1 LGNKMNKKITKNNLT
16 KKLSEIIEIRRVIDE
31 KKEVLK
37 KVEQD
42 KADIQE
48 QINYLRISLARLDAE
63 AEALQLYKKQK

>member
-1 LGNKMNKKITKNNLT
+1 MNKKITKNNLT
-16 KKLSEIIEIRRVIDE
+16 KKLSEIIEIRRLIDE
-31 KKEVLK
+31 KKEALN

>member
-1 LGNKMNKKITKNNLT
+1 MNKKITKNNLT